1 MEAQGALWSSA
12 VRDWA
17 ELCGAAILPLQH
29 AVLDAARVSRGT
41 RVLDVGCGSGET
53 LLVASLR
60 GAEPAGIDLAP
71 GLLTLAKERLP
82 RADLRNGDMQDLP
95 FKAGSFDAVLYVN
108 SLMFPPDRAR
118 AVAEGA
124 RVLAPGGRLVVGA
137 WAEPERCQLAPLF
150 QAIMGLLP
158 EVPEGGGP
166 FVLGPPEAT
175 TSLLEG
181 AGLKVL
187 ETVEADMPLR
197 LMGEEALVRA
207 MLAAGPAQAV
217 VHMVGEEKVSAAVRK
232 AAAAFRQEDGSYLM
246 QNVVRV
252 VAATN
257 ER

>member
-1 MEAQGALWSSA
+1 MWSSA

-29 AVLDAARVSRGT
+29 VVLDAARVSRGT

-53 LLVASLR
+53 LLMASLR

-71 GLLTLAKERLP
+71 GLLALAKERLP
-82 RADLRNGDMQDLP
+82 SADLRNGDMQDLP
-95 FKAGSFDAVLYVN
+95 FKAESFDAVLYVN

-124 RVLAPGGRLVVGA
+124 RVLAPGGRVVVGA
-137 WAEPERCQLAPLF
+137 WAEPERCQLAPIF

-158 EVPEGGGP
+158 EKPEGGP
-166 FVLGPPEAT
+166 FVLGPPDAT
-175 TSLLEG
+175 ASLLKG
-181 AGLKVL
+181 AGLNVI
-187 ETVEADMPLR
+187 ETHEAEMPLR

-217 VHMVGEEKVSAAVRK
+217 VHMVGEDTVSAAIRK
-232 AAAAFRQEDGSYLM
+232 AGAPFRQEDGSYLL

-257 ER
+257 EH